1 MRLTKVFSLILALL
15 GVAAIASLVPLLDA
29 FAYAQRN
36 GGILLVL
43 SFMILLIGM
52 GVAFSRCLEI
62 VQASIT

>member
-52 GVAFSRCLEI
+52 GGWLLAVAWRLFRRR
-62 VQASIT
+62 